1 MDGIAGLTQYV
12 DNYNGYS
19 IAMLIDTASNAL
31 WSRTIKKRRNISV
44 QPPSRKILPAGGS
57 WDDAITTESV

>member
-1 MDGIAGLTQYV
+1 MDGIAELTQYV

-31 WSRTIKKRRNISV
+31 YISR
-44 QPPSRKILPAGGS
+44 P
-57 WDDAITTESV
+57 

>member
-1 MDGIAGLTQYV
+1 MAEYDEFCDYLYSIGFEYGDAGREIGLEVTQYV

-31 WSRTIKKRRNISV
+31 YISR
-44 QPPSRKILPAGGS
+44 P
-57 WDDAITTESV
+57 

>member
-1 MDGIAGLTQYV
+1 MDGIAGLTQHV

-44 QPPSRKILPAGGS
+44 QPPSREILPAGGS
-57 WDDAITTESV
+57 